1 MESIT
6 NRIEL
11 RNAIQLLEIEQTVK
25 GQLVQEQF
33 YNIREKFKPLN
44 IIKSIFNDI
53 ASTPNLIENIIN
65 TALGLAT
72 GYFSRKIVVGAS
84 ANIFR
89 KLLGSILQVGVTNAV
104 AQHPD
109 AIKSLGQFIFQQI
122 FRKKGKENQEKEE
135 EESK

>member
-11 RNAIQLLEIEQTVK
+11 RNAIQLLEIDRTVH
-25 GQLVQEQF
+25 GQLVQEQI
-33 YNIREKFKPLN
+33 NIIRDKLKPIN

-53 ASTPNLIENIIN
+53 ASSPHLFENIIN
-65 TALGLAT
+65 TALGLVT

-89 KLLGSILQVGVTNAV
+89 KILGSFLQVGVTNAV

-109 AIKSLGQFIFQQI
+109 AIKSLGQFIIQQI
-122 FRKKGKENQEKEE
+122 FRKRGKVNQE

>member
-11 RNAIQLLEIEQTVK
+11 RDAIQLLEIERTMH

-33 YNIREKFKPLN
+33 IIIREKLKPLN
-44 IIKSIFNDI
+44 IIKSVFNDI
-53 ASTPNLIENIIN
+53 ASSPHIFENIIN
-65 TALGLAT
+65 TVLGLVT

-89 KLLGSILQVGVTNAV
+89 KIFGSFLQVGVTNAV

-109 AIKSLGQFIFQQI
+109 AIKLIGQFLFQKIFQK
-122 FRKKGKENQEKEE
+122 RKNDIEDPDDDIK
-135 EESK
+135 